1 MYRIWYRTRCG
12 HPRGGYDSAESYRTR
27 PSFRTLILV
36 AFPLFIY
43 RSMFLPRAIKIRIR
57 LRVDLMGFLLMQ
69 PGFENSAES
78 GTTRPS
84 RNRLEGDRTES
95 DTRYDTITNSVLNRP
110 NSGQTR
116 MIRPR
121 FRVNS
126 VNSVFFENGKTDSL
140 ISQYHN
146 NKKTISFYRNMKF
159 LFKSTKNEHF
169 FTSKVPKICFYPSQ
183 KKKKKPFFSQKWKTK
198 KWKKQR
204 RRGERTRESIDS
216 SPL

>member
-1 MYRIWYRTRCG
+1 MHYYG
-12 HPRGGYDSAESYRTR
+12 ES
-27 PSFRTLILV
+27 
-36 AFPLFIY
+36 
-43 RSMFLPRAIKIRIR
+43 
-57 LRVDLMGFLLMQ
+57 
-69 PGFENSAES
+69 GFENSVES

-126 VNSVFFENGKTDSL
+126 VNSVFFDNGKTDSL

-169 FTSKVPKICFYPSQ
+169 FTSKVPKICFDPSQ
-183 KKKKKPFFSQKWKTK
+183 KKKKKNHFFTEMEDEEMEEAK
-198 KWKKQR
+198 KKR
-204 RRGERTRESIDS
+204 RENERIHRLVSIVIKLS
-216 SPL
+216 ASA